1 MPAGP
6 RYTPAE
12 DARIAKAVEAGARTE
27 ADFRALAREIGRPA
41 LTLRHRAIKLDL
53 IQPIRRGARAPEA
66 EPKTKRGTAFSAEED
81 AFLLRAR
88 ERGMTLR
95 EIGFAL
101 DRSWSGIENRLL
113 QLGARQPVARSYAVE
128 VKPNA
133 AAQAQACE
141 RHAAACLAAGGFWS
155 FSERRIGR
163 GKWAVCLPLVPPVQ
177 MQGAPR

>member
-53 IQPIRRGARAPEA
+53 IQPIRRGARAPEP

-88 ERGMTLR
+88 ARGMTSVSYPPLTLPPKR
-95 EIGFAL
+95 EVSIPG
-101 DRSWSGIENRLL
+101 G
-113 QLGARQPVARSYAVE
+113 PVTLNTKTTTCRHRHCSHTIDEAADTIVSY
-128 VKPNA
+128 
-133 AAQAQACE
+133 
-141 RHAAACLAAGGFWS
+141 L
-155 FSERRIGR
+155 
-163 GKWAVCLPLVPPVQ
+163 
-177 MQGAPR
+177 